1 MHCAD
6 NERFVT
12 IRGARRIWAVGSL
25 HGDAERLRA
34 LHEQIGERFEQG
46 DRIVYLG
53 NYLGW
58 GERIVETVDQL
69 LRFRRAILAVPNMRA
84 CDVVYLRGSQ
94 EEMWQKLL
102 QLQLAVE
109 PANAFAWMMEHGVRA
124 TLRAYGGDEEV
135 ALRHAKGGARDLARW
150 TSELS
155 SRLRDRDGHRE
166 FMSNLRRAAFTA
178 DGGLLF
184 VHAGI
189 DVTRPLDAQKDTF
202 WWGTAEGFDLKE
214 SYGGYKKVIR
224 GYDPDHAGV
233 VFNDY
238 CATIDC
244 GAGFG
249 GFAAAVCL
257 SPDGEPFEQ
266 LEA

>member
-12 IRGARRIWAVGSL
+12 VRGARRIWAVSSL
-25 HGDAERLRA
+25 HGEVDRLRA
-34 LHEQIGERFEQG
+34 LHEQIGALFEQG

-58 GERIVETVDQL
+58 GEKIIETIDQL
-69 LRFRRAILAVPNMRA
+69 LEFRRAILAVPHMRA

-109 PANAFAWMMEHGVRA
+109 PANAFTWMMDRGVRA
-124 TLRAYGGDEEV
+124 TLLAYGGDEDV
-135 ALRHAKGGARDLARW
+135 ALRHARGGARDLARW
-150 TSELS
+150 ASELS
-155 SRLRDRDGHRE
+155 GRLRSRDGHRE

-178 DGGLLF
+178 DGKLLF

-202 WWGTAEGFDLKE
+202 WWGTGERFDLTE
-214 SYGGYKKVIR
+214 SYGGYKKVVR
-224 GYDPDHAGV
+224 GFDPDHSGV
-233 VFNDY
+233 VFSDF
-238 CATIDC
+238 CATIDP

-249 GFAAAVCL
+249 GTAAAACL
-257 SPDGEPFEQ
+257 SPDGELITQ
-266 LEA
+266 IEA